1 MLIRLKKKQTII
13 RHKNIKTVKYI
24 LPSKDV
30 DIEKVLVS
38 KKDFFLQK
46 KIYEYFI
53 GYLYDYHK
61 FKPLQIKQAVGF
73 KFINY

>member
-38 KKDFFLQK
+38 KKDFFL
-46 KIYEYFI
+46 
-53 GYLYDYHK
+53 
-61 FKPLQIKQAVGF
+61 
-73 KFINY
+73 